1 MTRIISS
8 IVALP
13 ILIAVIYFGT
23 SLHFLI
29 LLEIAIFIALY
40 EFYRMLERG
49 GEGCYKWAG
58 IAIGIL
64 LPIAVFNGSSPYI
77 NLLITSSVIIPF
89 VFRIFHGNNPPTPPF
104 KTSPSPPSEGGEK
117 GEVKGGQGGFSYIA
131 NTILG
136 ILYVSL
142 LMSYMILIRGSE
154 YQGRE
159 LIFFILIA
167 TWMGDTS
174 AYYGGKGL
182 GKHKLAPLISPNKTI
197 EGAVTGLI
205 GSISGAV
212 IAKIWFLDLDI
223 SHTIISGI
231 LIAVFGQLG
240 DLGESFIKRN
250 LQVKDSGGIIPG
262 HGGMLDRV
270 DSLLFSSPVFYYY
283 YFYFISH

>member
-8 IVALP
+8 VVALP

-23 SLHFLI
+23 TLYFLI
-29 LLEIAIFIALY
+29 LLEIAIFIGLY

-58 IAIGIL
+58 IALGIL
-64 LPIAVFNGSSPYI
+64 LPIAVFNGSYPYI

-89 VFRIFHGNNPPTPPF
+89 VLRIFQGNNPPA
-104 KTSPSPPSEGGEK
+104 PPSFPCSAWER
-117 GEVKGGQGGFSYIA
+117 VTTQSVVTRGQGGFSYIS
-131 NTILG
+131 NTIFG
-136 ILYVSL
+136 VLYVSL
-142 LMSYMILIRGSE
+142 LMSYMILIRGAE

-159 LIFFILIA
+159 LIFFILIT

-182 GKHKLAPLISPNKTI
+182 GKHKLAPLISPKKTV
-197 EGAVTGLI
+197 EGAIAGLI
-205 GSISGAV
+205 GSIIGAV

-240 DLGESFIKRN
+240 DLGESLIKRN

-270 DSLLFSSPVFYYY
+270 DSLLFSAPVFYYY
-283 YFYFISH
+283 YNFIAY